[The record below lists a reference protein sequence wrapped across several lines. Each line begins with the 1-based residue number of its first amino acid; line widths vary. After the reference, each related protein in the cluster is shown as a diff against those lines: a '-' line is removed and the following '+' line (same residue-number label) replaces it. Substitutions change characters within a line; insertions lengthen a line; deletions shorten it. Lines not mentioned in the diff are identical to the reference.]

1 MYTQYVCSWNIHDST
16 LLCHNQHFCDYFYQ
30 DRLEQS
36 HATNRSMQNYVQF
49 LKSSYA
55 SVMGDIST
63 TSPISPVRASS
74 SLREG
79 GASLRQPHFWCDIAV
94 WAEAKSLS
102 VQNIFVINEQWSY
115 LFLFPQ
121 DNFAI
126 FISFIITVTT
136 ENSHETMH
144 CSPALR

>member
-1 MYTQYVCSWNIHDST
+1 MVPDTCTQLKYNYDST
-16 LLCHNQHFCDYFYQ
+16 HFVIISIFVYFYQ

-79 GASLRQPHFWCDIAV
+79 GASLRQPHF
-94 WAEAKSLS
+94 
-102 VQNIFVINEQWSY
+102 
-115 LFLFPQ
+115 
-121 DNFAI
+121 
-126 FISFIITVTT
+126 
-136 ENSHETMH
+136 
-144 CSPALR
+144 